1 MRIIEESEHYAVVSY
16 PPAEV
21 KGILD
26 ALNLLE
32 EIHEMGLKP
41 LHRLE
46 GSHQFNWV
54 CEKPDV
60 E

>member
-1 MRIIEESEHYAVVSY
+1 MKVVEESVNYAVVSY
-16 PPAEV
+16 PAAEV
-21 KGILD
+21 VGLVD

-32 EIHEMGLKP
+32 EIRGMGLRP

-54 CEKPDV
+54 CEKPDG